1 MLIYNLFIIFR
12 ASLHE
17 DLGKKLTKQ
26 TKMELGREETGTLK
40 TLLLSAQKEMEATAQ
55 ANIEL
60 AQKIRSELEL
70 SMDNFILQQK
80 DRRKLVS

>member
-70 SMDNFILQQK
+70 SMDNFILEQK

>member
-1 MLIYNLFIIFR
+1 MLIYNWFIIFR